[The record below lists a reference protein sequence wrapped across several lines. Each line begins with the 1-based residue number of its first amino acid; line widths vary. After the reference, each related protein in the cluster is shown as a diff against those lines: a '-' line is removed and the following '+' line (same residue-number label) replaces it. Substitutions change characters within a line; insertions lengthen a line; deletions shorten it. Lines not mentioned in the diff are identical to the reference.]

1 VFYNVKHSEYG
12 CNKGR
17 NYSFKFVF
25 LRGVSDSVPTAL
37 RLVTGP
43 GNTHTHSSDALFQA
57 STAV

>member
-17 NYSFKFVF
+17 NYSFKFLF
-25 LRGVSDSVPTAL
+25 LQVVSESAPTAL

-43 GNTHTHSSDALFQA
+43 VSTHKHSSNA
-57 STAV
+57 